1 VEPSGAAAVLRGSQQ
16 AKIDEKGRLK
26 LPTSFRSYID
36 ATWKTASVYLTC
48 DDSAGTYV
56 RVYPL
61 PVWESIE
68 QKLLTMP
75 SSDLARRRFHR
86 WTAMYG
92 QEGEIDAQGRVLIPP
107 QLRDTALMQGDVVV
121 LGSGDFLEVWNRERF
136 ISQADSEKLTASDHD
151 RLSEFGI

>member
-1 VEPSGAAAVLRGSQQ
+1 MLRGSQQ

-26 LPTSFRSYID
+26 LPTTFRSYIE
-36 ATWKTASVYLTC
+36 ATWKTAAVYLTC

-68 QKLLTMP
+68 QKILKMP
-75 SSDLARRRFHR
+75 SSYMSRRRFPR

-92 QEGEIDAQGRVLIPP
+92 QEGEVDAQGRVLIPP

-121 LGSGDFLEVWNRERF
+121 LGSGDFLEIWNRERF
-136 ISQADSEKLTASDHD
+136 ISQADAEKLTATDHD

>member
-1 VEPSGAAAVLRGSQQ
+1 VLRGSQQ

-36 ATWKTASVYLTC
+36 ATWKTAAVYLTC
-48 DDSAGTYV
+48 DDAAGTYV

-61 PVWESIE
+61 PVWESVE
-68 QKLLTMP
+68 QKLLKMP
-75 SSDLARRRFHR
+75 SSDLARRRFQR
-86 WTAMYG
+86 WTSLYG
-92 QEGEIDAQGRVLIPP
+92 QENEIDGQGRVLIPP
-107 QLRDTALMQGDVVV
+107 QLRDPALMQGDVVV

-136 ISQADSEKLTASDHD
+136 LGLTDTEKLTGDDHN

>member
-1 VEPSGAAAVLRGSQQ
+1 MLRGSQQ

-36 ATWKTASVYLTC
+36 TTWKSASVYLTC
-48 DDSAGTYV
+48 DDAAGTYV

-61 PVWESIE
+61 PVWESVE
-68 QKLLTMP
+68 QKLLKMP
-75 SSDLARRRFHR
+75 SADLARRRFQR
-86 WTAMYG
+86 WTSLYG

-107 QLRDTALMQGDVVV
+107 QLREPALMQGDVVV
-121 LGSGDFLEVWNRERF
+121 LGSGDFLEVWNRDRF
-136 ISQADSEKLTASDHD
+136 LSQTDTEKLTTDDHN